1 MSGDTTILL
10 AMLLIARCPHLLV
23 FSLVGQSSCCNV
35 SRGIPVLSLSY
46 HPCTSLPPMLPLPIL
61 LLSIN
66 SSSRLKRAN
75 HRIISQRNG
84 LVFFPSV
91 SFCYT
96 RNLDPCSHCV
106 VPVSRDGGSSALCSP
121 APPLRLSAMV
131 MDAQNT
137 AVGAGKGEEA
147 GFLPYPPL
155 QGNTTGQ
162 INYLH
167 HVSSSDMAQPL
178 IEEEKATLWGG

>member
-66 SSSRLKRAN
+66 SSSRLKGAN

-121 APPLRLSAMV
+121 ASSFETFCHGHGRPEHRCRSRQGRRGRVLTISAI
-131 MDAQNT
+131 AR
-137 AVGAGKGEEA
+137 
-147 GFLPYPPL
+147 
-155 QGNTTGQ
+155 
-162 INYLH
+162 
-167 HVSSSDMAQPL
+167 
-178 IEEEKATLWGG
+178 